1 MSDKEPQY
9 YTLPLKSA
17 VNIMTDAERGMK
29 MLSSVLQELIKKHDI
44 DSWTLSPIP
53 DYMDG
58 YLNAK
63 TISDF
68 LKKKIEEPDEA
79 VREYL
84 KQNNINGLLFTADE
98 LSVLYTLVS
107 NYEQTKLSLKKQ
119 YGFSTLLN

>member
-1 MSDKEPQY
+1 MSNKTPQY

-29 MLSSVLQELIKKHDI
+29 MLSGALKEMITKLDP
-44 DSWTLSPIP
+44 DSWDASPVP

-68 LKKKIEEPDEA
+68 LKKKIESPDEA
-79 VREYL
+79 IKEYL
-84 KQNNINGLLFTADE
+84 KQNNINGILFTVDE
-98 LSVLYTLVS
+98 LTLLYTLVS
-107 NYEQTKLSLKKQ
+107 TYEQTKQLLKKQ